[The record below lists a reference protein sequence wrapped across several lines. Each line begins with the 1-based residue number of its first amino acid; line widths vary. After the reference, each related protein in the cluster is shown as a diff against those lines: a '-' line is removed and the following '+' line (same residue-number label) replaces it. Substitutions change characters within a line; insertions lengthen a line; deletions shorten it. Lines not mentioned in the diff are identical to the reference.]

1 MKAVAVLAVPLV
13 LGAQQVPTIKLD
25 KPAVT
30 HPTEWTDVV
39 GVVEMSGGKLVVL
52 DMRERQVKLVDF
64 EARTAVPIGRHGSGP
79 GEYEL
84 PTALFAIPGDSAI
97 LYDEAN
103 TARPLVIV
111 GDGRISSYSITNRT
125 TPFITSSS
133 TADWTGRFY
142 NVGRIYA
149 DLGTTGAAGPAIERL
164 DRRRGRLD
172 TVAYLSRKNGVCAF
186 DAAPVKKGPEMPQVS
201 RASRRQP
208 PAYTQLEQWA
218 VGPDGRVAIVC
229 PNPYRVLLID
239 STGKR
244 AEGPVIAYDPTRI
257 TDAEK
262 AAWREERQQPV
273 ATMTFNRDRKMEV
286 SFERRPPPAEPEW
299 PEFLP
304 AFVPTRQLNGAA
316 MFAPDGL
323 LWIRRASGAGNPSTY
338 DIIGKSGALAYRI
351 QMPPRTR
358 VVGFGRRGIYAVT
371 LDENDVQRLSR
382 FTFPPMDNR

>member
-1 MKAVAVLAVPLV
+1 MKVLAALAAPLV
-13 LGAQQVPTIKLD
+13 LGAQQVSTIKLD
-25 KPAVT
+25 KPAAT
-30 HPTEWTDVV
+30 HPAEWTDVV
-39 GVVEMSGGKLVVL
+39 DVVEMSGGRLVVL

-64 EARTAVPIGRHGSGP
+64 QARTAVPIGRRGSGP

-111 GDGRISSYSITNRT
+111 GDGRISSYMITNRT
-125 TPFITSSS
+125 TPFVTSSS
-133 TADWTGRFY
+133 TADWAGRFY
-142 NVGRIYA
+142 NTGRIYG
-149 DLGTTGAAGPAIERL
+149 DLGTNGAAGPAIERL
-164 DRRRGRLD
+164 DRRRGRVD
-172 TVAYLSRKNGVCAF
+172 TIGYISRKDGLCAF
-186 DAAPVKKGPEMPQVS
+186 DAAPVKPNPDKPGAE

-208 PAYTQLEQWA
+208 PPYTQLEQWA

-229 PNPYRVLLID
+229 PKPYRVVLVD

-244 AEGPVIAYDPTRI
+244 TDGPVIGYDPIRI
-257 TDAEK
+257 TEAEK

-286 SFERRPPPAEPEW
+286 SFERRPPPPEPEW

-304 AFVPTRQLNGAA
+304 AFVPARQLNGAA

-323 LWIRRASGAGNPSTY
+323 LWIRRSSGAGNPSLY

-371 LDENDVQRLSR
+371 LDDNDVQHLSR